1 MKKKKKKTLPLS
13 LLGVNITLIV
23 FCLTFYS
30 LLGKEP
36 QLDDLIFRNPH
47 NLEGFL
53 YKLGIGWHEPLSQP
67 LGQTGLPLRLAF
79 ALGHSQVGSG
89 PGVPNLWSLMPDDL
103 RWS

>member
-13 LLGVNITLIV
+13 LLGMNITLIV

-79 ALGHSQVGSG
+79 ALGHSTGGLWTRG
-89 PGVPNLWSLMPDDL
+89 PQPLESNA
-103 RWS
+103 